1 MGSHIFTSTAHV
13 RYGERE
19 ENSFPVSEKQV
30 KLKTLFRLAE
40 VIYSCTSRHQWQ
52 LVDMNQGKMLWKALP
67 EMPCSWLSR
76 GSVSQPRIY
85 PSSKEHFFCPQ
96 VQ

>member
-1 MGSHIFTSTAHV
+1 MESHIFTSTAHV

-19 ENSFPVSEKQV
+19 KENSFPVSEKQV

-52 LVDMNQGKMLWKALP
+52 
-67 EMPCSWLSR
+67 
-76 GSVSQPRIY
+76 
-85 PSSKEHFFCPQ
+85 
-96 VQ
+96 